1 VSFAFETAFPI
12 DDVLFDGGQFGE
24 GREETIGKPDVF
36 FD

>member
-1 VSFAFETAFPI
+1 MSFGLETTFTI

-24 GREETIGKPDVF
+24 GRETIGKSDVF